1 MRDQDKTR
9 DQLAAELAQERRR
22 VSELEAV
29 LGRTKLAQEKLLK
42 THDELHEELAEETT
56 ARIRFQEALA
66 SSERFHRT
74 LVETSKDIIWT
85 VGLDLKYTYVSP
97 SVYEVLGFT
106 VDEIMS
112 TDPLDGLTPSSR
124 ERSLQMFREELDFE
138 TKLPMDRFRSRTVEI
153 ERYRKDGSV
162 AWEEVTAT
170 LLRNSTGRPIGI
182 LGISRD
188 IADRKR
194 AEESLQRSHKELE
207 QRVKDRTADLLKA
220 NEELKKEIKERLRA
234 EEALRRAHDEL
245 EARVDERTAELL
257 TANKK
262 LSEEISE
269 RIRLEQR
276 LAEREQFYRTIVE
289 TSRDMIWS
297 TDMNLRYTYVSPS
310 VTAVLGYTPEELVSR
325 EDPLGTVA
333 PASRER
339 IFAALKEELSRK
351 IPHGSRE
358 FMSRTL
364 EVERYRKDGSPV
376 WTEFT
381 SSFLRDARGRPIGIV
396 GVTRDITERKGAEEA
411 LRRAHDELEQRV
423 RERTAEL
430 VQANEDLKKEVAER
444 KRMEEALKESEARYR
459 QLFEEAPISL
469 SEQDRSGMK
478 SYLTALRA
486 SGVEDFRKYFE
497 THPEEAVKCV
507 AMTKILA
514 LNRAALEFLGAQSF
528 QDLEENYHRVIHP
541 KAFRDNVDIA
551 VAIAEGI
558 PSGRREIAMRTL
570 AGEEKHV
577 ILTWCI
583 LKGYEETLSRV
594 WVSAVDITDLKRA
607 EEALRQSEE
616 RFRIVFE
623 AAQDCIY
630 IKDRDLRYTHVNP
643 AMLDLLDL
651 PLTEITGRTDS
662 DLFGTDL
669 GARFASLEARVL
681 AGQTIETEQSLT
693 IGGADLAFSVV
704 RFPVRDASGTI
715 IGLCGIARDVTE
727 RKSWESELS
736 IEADQFSSLAMKEIL
751 RQIRLVAKSDSIILL
766 LGESGS
772 GKDFLA
778 RYVHEHSNR
787 SGGPFFAINCA
798 ALAPELVEAELFGH
812 EAGAFTGS
820 RGRKRGLLELAE
832 GGTLLL
838 NEIGELP
845 ARLQA
850 KLLTF
855 LDTQSFIRVGGEK
868 SVSVNTRII
877 AATNRDLQKEM
888 ESGNF
893 RADLFYRLNVLAITV
908 PPLRHRIQDL
918 PVLVREIVAGLA
930 TRLGLHGTPFIEPEA
945 MNALSGYSWPGNIRE
960 LRNVLERSLIL
971 GGHARI
977 EASDLKILSESAA
990 GPAGSHLA
998 FAVEVGPGVSMPE
1011 AIQQAKRMLVQEGL
1025 RRSGGSLKHAA
1036 YLLGISRDS
1045 LKHHLKSLGGR
1056 GRKSPTL

>member
-1 MRDQDKTR
+1 MRDQDKTG
-9 DQLAAELAQERRR
+9 DQLAAELAEERRR

-112 TDPLDGLTPSSR
+112 KDPLDGLTPSSR
-124 ERSLQMFREELDFE
+124 ERILQMFREELDFE
-138 TKLPMDRFRSRTVEI
+138 TKLPGDRFRSRTVEI
-153 ERYRKDGSV
+153 ERYRKDGSI

-170 LLRNSTGRPIGI
+170 LLRNSSGRPIGI

-234 EEALRRAHDEL
+234 EEAL
-245 EARVDERTAELL
+245 
-257 TANKK
+257 
-262 LSEEISE
+262 
-269 RIRLEQR
+269 
-276 LAEREQFYRTIVE
+276 
-289 TSRDMIWS
+289 
-297 TDMNLRYTYVSPS
+297 
-310 VTAVLGYTPEELVSR
+310 
-325 EDPLGTVA
+325 
-333 PASRER
+333 
-339 IFAALKEELSRK
+339 
-351 IPHGSRE
+351 
-358 FMSRTL
+358 
-364 EVERYRKDGSPV
+364 
-376 WTEFT
+376 
-381 SSFLRDARGRPIGIV
+381 
-396 GVTRDITERKGAEEA
+396 
-411 LRRAHDELEQRV
+411 
-423 RERTAEL
+423 
-430 VQANEDLKKEVAER
+430 
-444 KRMEEALKESEARYR
+444 KESEARYR

-469 SEQDRSGMK
+469 SEQDLSGVK
-478 SYLTALRA
+478 SYLTGLRD
-486 SGVEDFRKYFE
+486 SGVEDFREYFE
-497 THPEEAVKCV
+497 TNPEEAVKCV

-514 LNRAALEFLGAQSF
+514 LNRAAVEFLGAESLQE
-528 QDLEENYHRVIHP
+528 LAENYHRVIHP
-541 KAFRDNVDIA
+541 KAFRDNADMA
-551 VAIAEGI
+551 VAIAEGL
-558 PSGRREIAMRTL
+558 PYGRREIAMRTL

-651 PLTEITGRTDS
+651 RLTEITGKTDS
-662 DLFGTDL
+662 DLFGTDF
-669 GARFASLEARVL
+669 GARFASLEDRVL
-681 AGQTIETEQSLT
+681 GGQTIETEQSLT
-693 IGGADLAFSVV
+693 ISGADLAFSVV

-736 IEADQFSSLAMKEIL
+736 IEADQFSSPAMKEIL
-751 RQIRLVAKSDSIILL
+751 RQVRLVAKSDSIILL

-798 ALAPELVEAELFGH
+798 ALTPELVEAELFGH

-918 PVLVREIVAGLA
+918 PVLVREIVAGLS

-945 MNALSGYSWPGNIRE
+945 MDALSGYSWPGNIRE

-977 EASDLKILSESAA
+977 EAGDLRILGESAA
-990 GPAGSHLA
+990 GPAGTHLA
-998 FAVEVGPGVSMPE
+998 FAVEVGPGVSMPD

-1045 LKHHLKSLGGR
+1045 LKHHLKSLGDR
-1056 GRKSPTL
+1056 GRKSPSL

>member
-1 MRDQDKTR
+1 
-9 DQLAAELAQERRR
+9 
-22 VSELEAV
+22 
-29 LGRTKLAQEKLLK
+29 
-42 THDELHEELAEETT
+42 
-56 ARIRFQEALA
+56 
-66 SSERFHRT
+66 
-74 LVETSKDIIWT
+74 
-85 VGLDLKYTYVSP
+85 
-97 SVYEVLGFT
+97 VYEVLGFT

-112 TDPLDGLTPSSR
+112 KDPLDGLTPSSR
-124 ERSLQMFREELDFE
+124 ERILQMFREELDFE
-138 TKLPMDRFRSRTVEI
+138 TKLPGDRFRSRTVEI
-153 ERYRKDGSV
+153 ERYRKDGSI

-170 LLRNSTGRPIGI
+170 LLRNSSGRPIGI

-234 EEALRRAHDEL
+234 EEAL
-245 EARVDERTAELL
+245 
-257 TANKK
+257 
-262 LSEEISE
+262 
-269 RIRLEQR
+269 
-276 LAEREQFYRTIVE
+276 
-289 TSRDMIWS
+289 
-297 TDMNLRYTYVSPS
+297 
-310 VTAVLGYTPEELVSR
+310 
-325 EDPLGTVA
+325 
-333 PASRER
+333 
-339 IFAALKEELSRK
+339 
-351 IPHGSRE
+351 
-358 FMSRTL
+358 
-364 EVERYRKDGSPV
+364 
-376 WTEFT
+376 
-381 SSFLRDARGRPIGIV
+381 
-396 GVTRDITERKGAEEA
+396 
-411 LRRAHDELEQRV
+411 
-423 RERTAEL
+423 
-430 VQANEDLKKEVAER
+430 
-444 KRMEEALKESEARYR
+444 KESEARYR

-469 SEQDRSGMK
+469 SEQDLSGVK
-478 SYLTALRA
+478 SYLTGLRD
-486 SGVEDFRKYFE
+486 SGVEDFREYFE
-497 THPEEAVKCV
+497 TNPEEAVTCV

-514 LNRAALEFLGAQSF
+514 LNRAAVEFLGAESLQE
-528 QDLEENYHRVIHP
+528 LAENYHRVIHP
-541 KAFRDNVDIA
+541 KAFRDNADMA
-551 VAIAEGI
+551 VAIAEGL
-558 PSGRREIAMRTL
+558 SYGRKEIAMRTL
-570 AGEEKHV
+570 AGQEKHV

-651 PLTEITGRTDS
+651 RLTEITGKTDS
-662 DLFGTDL
+662 DLFGTDF
-669 GARFASLEARVL
+669 GARFASLEDRVL
-681 AGQTIETEQSLT
+681 GGQTIETEQSLT
-693 IGGADLAFSVV
+693 ISGADLAFSVV

-736 IEADQFSSLAMKEIL
+736 IEADQFSSPAMKEIL
-751 RQIRLVAKSDSIILL
+751 RQVRLVAKSDSIILL

-798 ALAPELVEAELFGH
+798 ALTPELVEAELFGH

-918 PVLVREIVAGLA
+918 PVLVREIVAGLS

-945 MNALSGYSWPGNIRE
+945 MDALSGYSWPGNIRE

-977 EASDLKILSESAA
+977 EAGDLRILGESAA
-990 GPAGSHLA
+990 GPAGTHLA
-998 FAVEVGPGVSMPE
+998 FAVEVGPGVSMPD

-1045 LKHHLKSLGGR
+1045 LKHHLKSLGDR
-1056 GRKSPTL
+1056 GRKSPSL

>member
-9 DQLAAELAQERRR
+9 DQLAAELAEERRR

-124 ERSLQMFREELDFE
+124 ERILQMFREELDFE

-153 ERYRKDGSV
+153 ERYRKDGAV

-170 LLRNSTGRPIGI
+170 LLRNSAGRPIGI

-220 NEELKKEIKERLRA
+220 NEELKREIKERL
-234 EEALRRAHDEL
+234 
-245 EARVDERTAELL
+245 
-257 TANKK
+257 
-262 LSEEISE
+262 
-269 RIRLEQR
+269 
-276 LAEREQFYRTIVE
+276 
-289 TSRDMIWS
+289 
-297 TDMNLRYTYVSPS
+297 
-310 VTAVLGYTPEELVSR
+310 
-325 EDPLGTVA
+325 
-333 PASRER
+333 
-339 IFAALKEELSRK
+339 
-351 IPHGSRE
+351 
-358 FMSRTL
+358 
-364 EVERYRKDGSPV
+364 
-376 WTEFT
+376 
-381 SSFLRDARGRPIGIV
+381 
-396 GVTRDITERKGAEEA
+396 
-411 LRRAHDELEQRV
+411 
-423 RERTAEL
+423 
-430 VQANEDLKKEVAER
+430 
-444 KRMEEALKESEARYR
+444 
-459 QLFEEAPISL
+459 
-469 SEQDRSGMK
+469 
-478 SYLTALRA
+478 
-486 SGVEDFRKYFE
+486 
-497 THPEEAVKCV
+497 
-507 AMTKILA
+507 
-514 LNRAALEFLGAQSF
+514 
-528 QDLEENYHRVIHP
+528 
-541 KAFRDNVDIA
+541 
-551 VAIAEGI
+551 
-558 PSGRREIAMRTL
+558 
-570 AGEEKHV
+570 
-577 ILTWCI
+577 
-583 LKGYEETLSRV
+583 
-594 WVSAVDITDLKRA
+594 RA

-651 PLTEITGRTDS
+651 RLTGITGKTDS
-662 DLFGTDL
+662 DLLGTEL

-736 IEADQFSSLAMKEIL
+736 IEADQFSSPAMKEIL
-751 RQIRLVAKSDSIILL
+751 RQVRLVAKSDSIILL

-945 MNALSGYSWPGNIRE
+945 MDALSGYSWPGNIRE

-977 EASDLKILSESAA
+977 EAGDLKILSESAA
-990 GPAGSHLA
+990 GPVGPHLA
-998 FAVEVGPGVSMPE
+998 FAVEVGPGVSMPD

-1045 LKHHLKSLGGR
+1045 LKHHLKSLGSR
-1056 GRKSPTL
+1056 GRKSPPP